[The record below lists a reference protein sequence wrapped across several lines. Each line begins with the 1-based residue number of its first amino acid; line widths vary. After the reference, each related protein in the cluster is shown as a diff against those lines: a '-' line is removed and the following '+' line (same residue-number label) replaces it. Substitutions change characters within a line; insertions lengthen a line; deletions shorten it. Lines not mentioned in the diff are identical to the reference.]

1 MGKDLIEDSGN
12 DDEITKEINAQLQDF
27 DDCWNHVA
35 KRTLEEKEKVR
46 NNTLDFEFSST
57 KTSKPLGSSK
67 QNEVSFSGSKDL
79 AKSQAFDSVAESLS
93 NDGVGCFVT

>member
-35 KRTLEEKEKVR
+35 KRTLEEKEKLI
-46 NNTLDFEFSST
+46 NT
-57 KTSKPLGSSK
+57 
-67 QNEVSFSGSKDL
+67 QNKMKEMYEL
-79 AKSQAFDSVAESLS
+79 MDSVNQWMDDSQGLLNEYKDDMASEEQENLKKRAEV
-93 NDGVGCFVT
+93 D